1 VAHAA
6 LRVARAGANRALRK
20 MGTPNELVNA
30 NPAEHALG
38 RIFDSAPIR
47 ILALLLLLTAAP
59 VYAAFSSN
67 TALFNGDIWWHL
79 RTGLWILQNHSIPRS
94 GLFSQYVNRPWVDSS
109 WGFDVLTA
117 GASKLLSLRAF
128 PVLLMSF
135 KLALAAVTFLLAR
148 GRHGNFWCAVLLSA
162 IAQYVIVDLLPLPV
176 LSSILFF
183 AVELLLLLQ
192 SRRCNDVRTLF
203 WLPVLFFFW
212 ANLHGQFLNGLLLLG
227 LYLAAEVTEYLLHI
241 SGVSA
246 FSAPAHSLAKVAAI
260 AGLSVIAT
268 LLTPYSF
275 QLFKGAFE
283 TAYGKVL
290 FENFQEMQ
298 AFAFRRP
305 QHFVLLLLVMAAFL
319 ALGRQRSRDLFKLSV
334 ISIFVMLTFRVQ
346 RDVWCVVFPAIAV
359 IADAVAGW
367 QHEPELRKSGRRSK
381 QTWKWETPLLAVLV
395 LVVFLAA
402 AIRIPGSEALM
413 NQVSRVFPVKACD
426 FIRAN
431 QLPGPMFNAYSW
443 GGFLTWYLPE
453 YPVSIDGRLN
463 LYGDEINE
471 RYFKVIDGTQRLETD
486 PGFTGARIILLERDS
501 GMLKA
506 LTTLP
511 ALREQFRVAY
521 QDDVAAVVVRQ

>member
-1 VAHAA
+1 
-6 LRVARAGANRALRK
+6 
-20 MGTPNELVNA
+20 MGTPNETIQENLAVRA
-30 NPAEHALG
+30 G
-38 RIFDSAPIR
+38 GGIFDSAPMR

-59 VYAAFSSN
+59 VCAASSI
-67 TALFNGDIWWHL
+67 TALLNGDLWWHL
-79 RTGLWILQNHSIPRS
+79 RTGLWILQNHGVPRS
-94 GLFSQYVNRPWVDSS
+94 GLFSQYVDRPWVASS
-109 WGFDVLTA
+109 WGFDLLTA
-117 GASKLLSLRAF
+117 GTYKLLGLRAF
-128 PVLLMSF
+128 PVLLMGF

-148 GRHGNFWCAVLLSA
+148 GRSGNFWCAVLLSA
-162 IAQYVIVDLLPLPV
+162 IAQYVIVDLLPLPI
-176 LSSILFF
+176 LFSMLFF

-192 SRRCNDVRTLF
+192 SRRCNDVRPLY

-227 LYLAAEVTEYLLHI
+227 LYLTTEVAEFLLHI
-241 SGVSA
+241 SGVSS
-246 FSAPAHSLAKVAAI
+246 FSAPAHSLAKVSTI
-260 AGLSVIAT
+260 AGLSVVAT

-275 QLFKGAFE
+275 QLFPSAFQ

-290 FENFQEMQ
+290 FEDFQEMQ
-298 AFAFRRP
+298 ALAFRQP

-319 ALGRQRSRDLFKLSV
+319 ALGRQRSRDLFKLGMMG
-334 ISIFVMLTFRVQ
+334 IFVMLAFRVQ

-359 IADAVAGW
+359 IADALADW
-367 QHEPELRKSGRRSK
+367 QHEPEPPKNSQG
-381 QTWKWETPLLAVLV
+381 WKWEKPLLAVFL

-402 AIRIPGSEALM
+402 IIRIPSGEALM
-413 NQVSRVFPVKACD
+413 NQVSQAFPVKACD

-431 QLPGPMFNAYSW
+431 QLPGPLFNTYSW
-443 GGFLTWYLPE
+443 GGFLIWYLPE

-471 RYFKVIDGTQRLETD
+471 RYFKVTSGTQRLETD
-486 PGFTGARIILLERDS
+486 PSFTRARIILLERNS

-521 QDDVAAVVVRQ
+521 QDDVATVLVRQ

>member
-1 VAHAA
+1 
-6 LRVARAGANRALRK
+6 
-20 MGTPNELVNA
+20 
-30 NPAEHALG
+30 
-38 RIFDSAPIR
+38 
-47 ILALLLLLTAAP
+47 
-59 VYAAFSSN
+59 
-67 TALFNGDIWWHL
+67 
-79 RTGLWILQNHSIPRS
+79 
-94 GLFSQYVNRPWVDSS
+94 
-109 WGFDVLTA
+109 
-117 GASKLLSLRAF
+117 
-128 PVLLMSF
+128 
-135 KLALAAVTFLLAR
+135 
-148 GRHGNFWCAVLLSA
+148 
-162 IAQYVIVDLLPLPV
+162 
-176 LSSILFF
+176 
-183 AVELLLLLQ
+183 
-192 SRRCNDVRTLF
+192 